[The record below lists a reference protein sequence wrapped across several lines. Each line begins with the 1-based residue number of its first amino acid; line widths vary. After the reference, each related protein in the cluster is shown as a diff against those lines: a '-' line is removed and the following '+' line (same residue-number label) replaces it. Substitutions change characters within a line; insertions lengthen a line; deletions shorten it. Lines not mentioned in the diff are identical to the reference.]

1 MVMLVDNGEGKIV
14 YSDDGDE
21 WRGKKGGEALLRRR
35 KKGQGKDE
43 GKMAHEKGP
52 LCPFKKA
59 NRKGK

>member
-1 MVMLVDNGEGKIV
+1 MVRGKLFTQMMVMSGEA
-14 YSDDGDE
+14 
-21 WRGKKGGEALLRRR
+21 RRGGEALLRRR

>member
-21 WRGKKGGEALLRRR
+21 WRGKKGGEALVRRR

-52 LCPFKKA
+52 LCPF
-59 NRKGK
+59 